1 METVQGIAD
10 KFGVSGVAVRNWLKD
25 GLPYKLEKI
34 IGRKTRIIIDVADV
48 YNYHKSKEK
57 KEN

>member
-1 METVQGIAD
+1 MKPVKEIATM
-10 KFGVSGVAVRNWLKD
+10 FGVSGVTVRRWLND

-34 IGRKTRIIIDVADV
+34 IGRRTRIIIDVADV

-57 KEN
+57 KEQ